1 MEGGR
6 EPLVLIQ
13 QIRSIKPQI
22 ATDWRKL
29 QRTKTTNT
37 EYGAFTMLPEAAD
50 SDGIWKSTDVS
61 ASLLRICKFRV
72 FYEYACPRFERNGD
86 GTLTPTSKLS
96 DKLDATEHR
105 FTRHRRFIDRDLKN
119 RIIPL

>member
-1 MEGGR
+1 MEGGGGGGGGR

-37 EYGAFTMLPEAAD
+37 ERCTRCAFTIPPETTD
-50 SDGIWKSTDVS
+50 S
-61 ASLLRICKFRV
+61 
-72 FYEYACPRFERNGD
+72 NG
-86 GTLTPTSKLS
+86 S
-96 DKLDATEHR
+96 
-105 FTRHRRFIDRDLKN
+105 
-119 RIIPL
+119 